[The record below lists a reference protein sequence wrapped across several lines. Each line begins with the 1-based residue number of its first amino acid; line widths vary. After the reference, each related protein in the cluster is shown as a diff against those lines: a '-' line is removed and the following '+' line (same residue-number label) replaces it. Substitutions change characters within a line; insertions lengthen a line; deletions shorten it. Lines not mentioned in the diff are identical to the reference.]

1 MKRGA
6 RLFYFMGVLILI
18 LTAWTGFEIPWND
31 LGEGIGTS
39 IFLSLVVSASVGVT
53 EIAVSWLVGL
63 HIEEK

>member
-6 RLFYFMGVLILI
+6 RVFYFMGVLILI
-18 LTAWTGFEIPWND
+18 LTAWTGFEIQWND

-53 EIAVSWLVGL
+53 EIAVSWFVGL
-63 HIEEK
+63 YIEEK

>member
-1 MKRGA
+1 
-6 RLFYFMGVLILI
+6 MGVLILI